1 MRKMI
6 DYDGLSDHKLT
17 ELLSE
22 EDRIAFAQIFK
33 RYNKI
38 LLIHAYKKLEQQE
51 VAEDIVQEVFSM
63 LWQKRGS
70 ISIST
75 NLAGYL
81 YASVKN
87 KALDVIA
94 RRKTEALYVD
104 SLKHFVGS
112 GVALTDHLVR
122 ERQMKEIIEREVSR
136 LPTKMRRVFELS
148 RSQHLSHKEIAS
160 ELKLSEHTVT
170 DQIKKALKILRT
182 KMGMCFFLVL

>member
-6 DYDGLSDHKLT
+6 DYDGLSDQKLT
-17 ELLSE
+17 ELISN
-22 EDRIAFAQIFK
+22 EDRSAFAEIFK

-51 VAEDIVQEVFSM
+51 VAEDIVQEVFSG

-75 NLAGYL
+75 NLSGYL

-87 KALDVIA
+87 RALDLIA
-94 RRKTEALYVD
+94 RKKTEAQYVD
-104 SLKHFVGS
+104 SLRYFVENS
-112 GVALTDHLVR
+112 VMLSDHLVR
-122 ERQMKEIIEREVSR
+122 EKQMKEIIEREISK
-136 LPTKMRRVFELS
+136 LPSKMRKVFELS

-160 ELKLSEHTVT
+160 ELNLSELTVT

-182 KMGMCFFLVL
+182 KMGLCFFIV